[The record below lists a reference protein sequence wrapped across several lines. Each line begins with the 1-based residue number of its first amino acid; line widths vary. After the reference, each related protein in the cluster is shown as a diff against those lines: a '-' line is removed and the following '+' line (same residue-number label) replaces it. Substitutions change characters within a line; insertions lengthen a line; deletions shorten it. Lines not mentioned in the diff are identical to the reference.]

1 MTVQLHSPSLFKT
14 IPPFLKSAPSSAPVT
29 GEELFAMG
37 DIGRTELV
45 KGEIIYMSPTGYLH
59 GFIEVN
65 FGSLLRAF
73 VSKHKLG
80 KVIGGEVGIY
90 TARNPDTV
98 RGADVAF
105 ISNKRL
111 SQAKSKS
118 FLDVAPELIVEVLS
132 PDDRWVNVTTKLA
145 EYFAIGAQVVWVA
158 DPKSRQIHVYRSL
171 TDIAI
176 FSDNDA
182 LTAEDI
188 LPGFSAP
195 VSDFFEE

>member
-1 MTVQLHSPSLFKT
+1 
-14 IPPFLKSAPSSAPVT
+14 
-29 GEELFAMG
+29 MG

-45 KGEIIYMSPTGYLH
+45 KGEIIFMSPTGYLH
-59 GFIEVN
+59 GFIEVRIAKILS
-65 FGSLLRAF
+65 FF
-73 VSKHKLG
+73 VDEYKLG
-80 KVIGGEVGIY
+80 RVLGGEVGIY

-105 ISNKRL
+105 ISNERL
-111 SQAKSKS
+111 AQAKSKS

-132 PDDRWVNVTTKLA
+132 PDDRWRDINAKLK

-158 DPKSRQIHVYRSL
+158 DPQSRQVHVYRSL
-171 TDIAI
+171 TNIAI
-176 FSDNDA
+176 LSGNDT

>member
-1 MTVQLHSPSLFKT
+1 
-14 IPPFLKSAPSSAPVT
+14 
-29 GEELFAMG
+29 MG
-37 DIGRTELV
+37 DIGRAELL

-65 FGSLLRAF
+65 FSSLLRAF
-73 VSKHKLG
+73 ADKHKLG
-80 KVIGGEVGIY
+80 RVLGGEVGIY

-111 SQAKSKS
+111 AQAKSKS

-132 PDDRWVNVTTKLA
+132 PDDRWMDVNAKLT
-145 EYFAIGAQVVWVA
+145 EYFAIKVQMVWIA
-158 DPKSRQIHVYRSL
+158 DPQNQRVHVYRSL
-171 TDIAI
+171 TDVKIL
-176 FSDNDA
+176 SGDDM
-182 LTAEDI
+182 LTGDDV

-195 VSDFFEE
+195 VSDFFKE